1 MKSFFY
7 TPSCYHA
14 AMSTFFERKVN
25 RRFILCVAILGG
37 FLCLGAGVKADPT
50 NYQRYVI
57 GERALGMAG
66 AQTAAV
72 NDPMANY
79 YNPAAMA
86 FTSSTMVSASKALY
100 SFDSRKIK
108 GGYIPWSSF
117 AGDATA
123 DALTLEHKNDLT
135 LPSTLALSTKF
146 GSRLPGK
153 GPKRHAIGIA
163 ILVPNQDEFTLS
175 STWESQGPRRD
186 KETYRLSESYKQVW
200 TGLSYAFRFSRE
212 FGLGLSAFL
221 VNTSFSRHMTF
232 SRWADTDTCDL
243 DQCGYLEF
251 KESNLSIDTVSLLFR
266 LGGLWEPH
274 ENWRFGLTVTAPTI
288 LLGDL
293 KLFKTEGSL
302 KQTYGAAWVSGSED
316 DWADY
321 YSDSYDL
328 DVATHE
334 PMSFRAGVAYVWAKR
349 FAVDLDVA
357 LHLPVSYRRIAG
369 DPVVERRCPD
379 GEDPCDDED
388 MEASPEWF
396 DNGIYKS
403 IRRRAVTNVN
413 IGWELIINEIW
424 TLRNG
429 FFTDFS
435 AAPPIKEG
443 EDPQQSRVNKFGT
456 GLSMGFRARGYNI
469 SVGATGSIGYGNAS
483 IYNPHNGLWQPAPLE
498 EKALYIFIAGVQKAA
513 VRGSKQVVKEVDKKI
528 EEAKSKEEEETIP
541 ADGA

>member
-1 MKSFFY
+1 
-7 TPSCYHA
+7 
-14 AMSTFFERKVN
+14 MSTSFERKVN

-37 FLCLGAGVKADPT
+37 FLCSGAGAKADPT

-117 AGDATA
+117 SGDPTA

-135 LPSTLALSTKF
+135 LPSTLALSSKF
-146 GSRLPGK
+146 GARLPGR
-153 GPKRHAIGIA
+153 GPRRHAIGIA
-163 ILVPNQDEFTLS
+163 ILVPNQDEYTLH
-175 STWESQGPRRD
+175 STWESQGARRD

-221 VNTSFSRHMTF
+221 VNTSLGRHMTF
-232 SRWADTDTCDL
+232 SRRADTDTCDL

-251 KESNLSIDTVSLLFR
+251 KESSLSIDTVSLLFR

-302 KQTYGAAWVSGSED
+302 KQTYGASWVSGSDD

-321 YSDSYDL
+321 YSDSYNL
-328 DVATHE
+328 DVKTYE
-334 PMSFRAGVAYVWAKR
+334 PMSFRAGVAYVWSKQ

-357 LHLPVSYRRIAG
+357 LHLPVSYRRIEG
-369 DPVVERRCPD
+369 DPVMERRCPD
-379 GEDPCDDED
+379 GVDDCDDPDET
-388 MEASPEWF
+388 ASPEWF

-403 IRRRAVTNVN
+403 INRRTVTNVN

-443 EDPQQSRVNKFGT
+443 DVPQQARVNKYGT
-456 GLSMGFRARGYNI
+456 GLSMGFRAKGYAI
-469 SVGATGSIGYGNAS
+469 SIGATGSIGYGNAS
-483 IYNPHNGLWQPAPLE
+483 TYNPHSGLWQPAPLE
-498 EKALYIFIAGVQKAA
+498 EKSLYIFIAGVQKAA
-513 VRGSKQVVKEVDKKI
+513 VRGSKKIVSEVDKKI
-528 EEAKSKEEEETIP
+528 EEVKSKEEEETTIP
-541 ADGA
+541 AEGK